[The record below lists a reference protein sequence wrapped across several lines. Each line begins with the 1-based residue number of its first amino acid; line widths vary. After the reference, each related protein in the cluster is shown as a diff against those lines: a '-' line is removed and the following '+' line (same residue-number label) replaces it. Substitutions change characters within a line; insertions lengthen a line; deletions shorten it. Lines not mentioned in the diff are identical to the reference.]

1 MPVNKR
7 IVLTVRIIVMAF
19 FLIAGITN
27 LHAGAMGSQATF
39 LGFVSTLI
47 ALLSW
52 LVYGFWTG
60 VTAQPQERLWFF
72 PLLFWSGVVI
82 FSCGGWLLLM
92 AIEGTAAGR
101 VMAIL
106 PLVAG
111 TAVFLGAFPFAGLTF
126 ISGVSATIPLVACAS
141 VILFAMT
148 MLAAW
153 LGRRLRRARSHA

>member
-52 LVYGFWTG
+52 PVYGLWTG
-60 VTAQPQERLWFF
+60 ATARPQERLWSF

-82 FSCGGWLLLM
+82 FSYGGWLLLTT
-92 AIEGTAAGR
+92 IEGTAADL
-101 VMAIL
+101 V
-106 PLVAG
+106 PLIAG
-111 TAVFLGAFPFAGLTF
+111 AALLLGASPFAGLTF
-126 ISGVSATIPLVACAS
+126 ISGVNVTIPLVVCAS
-141 VILFAMT
+141 VILFALT

-153 LGRRLRRARSHA
+153 LGRRLRRTHSRA